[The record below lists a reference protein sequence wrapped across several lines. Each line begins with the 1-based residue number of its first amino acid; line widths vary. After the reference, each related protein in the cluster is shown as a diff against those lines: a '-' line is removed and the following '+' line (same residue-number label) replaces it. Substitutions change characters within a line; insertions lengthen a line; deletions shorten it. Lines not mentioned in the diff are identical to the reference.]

1 MQESDYFE
9 DFGEGGSD
17 NEDSF
22 QTEKPT
28 NSKKNKGKTAVKDKL
43 IGELEHL
50 ALGNEKKVCLTYSLF
65 KNSTQYRYYI
75 HARSK

>member
-28 NSKKNKGKTAVKDKL
+28 NGRKNKGKAAVKDKL
-43 IGELEHL
+43 MGELEYL
-50 ALGNEKKVCLTYSLF
+50 ALGDEIKVCLTYSVF
-65 KNSTQYRYYI
+65 KISRQHRYDI
-75 HARSK
+75 DARSK